1 MSEAKAVGVSGYHP
15 DTDILEHRL
24 QMLGAITMEMT
35 EKTDFNALDMARDRN
50 VYWRVLNAIV
60 ARIRDGAERAA

>member
-1 MSEAKAVGVSGYHP
+1 
-15 DTDILEHRL
+15 
-24 QMLGAITMEMT
+24 MEMT

-50 VYWRVLNAIV
+50 DFWRVLNAIV

>member
-1 MSEAKAVGVSGYHP
+1 MSEAKAVRVSGYHP

-24 QMLGAITMEMT
+24 QMLRAFTMEMT
-35 EKTDFNALDMARDRN
+35 ETDFNALDMARDRN